1 MNLAKS
7 KTRKKNPEKI
17 RREKCQWP
25 PLVKSFLFDGCLIVS
40 PLICLLLSSS
50 TLKQLKV
57 INKPL
62 HYYQPDQYL
71 RYLLDA
77 ILWSQLYLLK
87 RKHKIIVNWNW
98 QKKNRNEV
106 ISNKYRFS
114 CDLLNLPEGVTM
126 GTAISCGFAS
136 NVWPKAQWL
145 RIEPLELWART
156 LYW

>member
-7 KTRKKNPEKI
+7 KTRKKKKTPEKI

-98 QKKNRNEV
+98 QKKIVMRSSLINTGFHVTCWTYPKEWQWERPYLV
-106 ISNKYRFS
+106 V
-114 CDLLNLPEGVTM
+114 LPLMSG
-126 GTAISCGFAS
+126 
-136 NVWPKAQWL
+136 PK
-145 RIEPLELWART
+145 PSDSELS
-156 LYW
+156 L